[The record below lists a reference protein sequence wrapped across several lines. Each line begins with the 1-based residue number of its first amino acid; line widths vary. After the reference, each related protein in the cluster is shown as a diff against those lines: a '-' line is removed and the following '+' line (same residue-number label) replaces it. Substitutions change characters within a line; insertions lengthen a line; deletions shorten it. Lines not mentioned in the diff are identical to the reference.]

1 MWLCY
6 GRMIASPVLEL
17 GSGQL
22 LVQLRRAPASS
33 WSAPEELLVQLRR
46 SSRRAG
52 SMTRLGQDWDGAVTL
67 ARPLGIRLARES
79 WRLETEGV
87 AQVTTMAQRPGDE
100 LQRSSEPLLV
110 GI

>member
-33 WSAPEELLVQLRR
+33 WRAPEELLVQLRR
-46 SSRRAG
+46 SSWCSSGGAPG
-52 SMTRLGQDWDGAVTL
+52 AAPEELTESWVYDKTGTRLGRGCDASAATWDKAG
-67 ARPLGIRLARES
+67 
-79 WRLETEGV
+79 
-87 AQVTTMAQRPGDE
+87 
-100 LQRSSEPLLV
+100 
-110 GI
+110 